1 MQRQQF
7 YPKQLIDVTAMM
19 TLQATPQNGIK
30 DALVSIGAK
39 GIVQGLGL
47 STVLPYSW
55 SFTISTGKVILED
68 GSIVSITSTKT
79 ITINP
84 AIQTVTGTGSTF
96 YAVFL
101 IPKNTLSTPIV
112 DPDGDTINYIESD
125 DYNVVLVPNSAS
137 NGTVP
142 SQFATAGN
150 GYQGVRLG
158 DIARY
163 TGQTNIQPA
172 DIRPLYADYVT
183 NNANLFDLSQLV
195 NTYAGMIN
203 STTHT
208 TALNAPQGQIIAN
221 LLTAQTAVIQQIQAV
236 QNLISPAIV
245 GPDGISALRM
255 AQGIMTLA
263 ANQIVINAVSFFN
276 QLLTVTDINVTDFAK
291 VSRLGN
297 LDNGAMPNIVNT
309 YTLSAVSLF
318 PGSTDFSG
326 VVNFVTGPTQIDN
339 SERGLAKVTYARPYA
354 NEVTKVFFSPIS
366 AAAGLMGGNV
376 WPQAISDGTG
386 FFIHLGP
393 NSNIPPNNT
402 FTYAYLVVQ

>member
-79 ITINP
+79 NTINP

-125 DYNVVLVPNSAS
+125 DYSVVLVPNSAS

-221 LLTAQTAVIQQIQAV
+221 LLSAQTAVIQQIQAI
-236 QNLISPAIV
+236 QNLISPAIN
-245 GPDGISALRM
+245 GPDGISSMRM
-255 AQGIMTLA
+255 AQGILTLA
-263 ANQIVINAVSFFN
+263 AN
-276 QLLTVTDINVTDFAK
+276 LLTVNAASLFNQTATMVDLIVNDLCSVA
-291 VSRLGN
+291 RLGA
-297 LDNGAMPNIVNT
+297 LQNGAMPTIVNT
-309 YTLSAVSLF
+309 YTLSSVNLY

-326 VVNFVTGPTQIDN
+326 FVNFVTGPTQIDN
-339 SERGLAKVTYARPYA
+339 SERSLAHLTFAKAYPGL
-354 NEVTKVFFSPIS
+354 TKVFFSPVS
-366 AAAGLMGGNV
+366 AAAGLMGGEV
-376 WPQAISDGTG
+376 WPQASSDGTG
-386 FFIHLGP
+386 FFVHLGP
-393 NSNIPPNNT
+393 NSNIPPNQT
-402 FTYAYLVVQ
+402 FTYAYMVVQ